1 MSNKTLP
8 HTTAVILLAVSNEY
22 RYGFDIMDQTGLPS
36 GTVYP
41 ALRRL
46 EEQDFVTSKWES
58 ETDAQREGRPA
69 RKYYEITDEG
79 SEALTEAV
87 KRYKHMERLM
97 PQPTKAKSRL
107 SPKRG
112 ES

>member
-1 MSNKTLP
+1 MKSRTSLP
-8 HTTAVILLAVSNEY
+8 HTTAVILLAVSNDY

-46 EEQDFVTSKWES
+46 EEQGLVKSKWE
-58 ETDAQREGRPA
+58 REQTAYSDGRPA
-69 RKYYEITDEG
+69 RKYYEMTKMG
-79 SEALTEAV
+79 REALAEAV

-97 PQPTKAKSRL
+97 PHSTKP
-107 SPKRG
+107 SPERG
-112 ES
+112 

>member
-1 MSNKTLP
+1 MKSRISLP
-8 HTTAVILLAVSNEY
+8 HTTAIILQAVFNNY

-46 EEQDFVTSKWES
+46 EEQGLVKSKWER
-58 ETDAQREGRPA
+58 EATAQRDGRPA
-69 RKYYEITDEG
+69 RKYYEVTKAG
-79 SEALTEAV
+79 KEALAEAI

-97 PQPTKAKSRL
+97 PQAVGDSDP
-107 SPKRG
+107 SPERG
-112 ES
+112 

>member
-1 MSNKTLP
+1 MKAKTLLP
-8 HTTAVILLAVSNEY
+8 HTTAVILQAVSNSY

-46 EEQDFVTSKWES
+46 EEQGLVKSKWE
-58 ETDAQREGRPA
+58 REATALRDGRPA
-69 RKYYEITDEG
+69 RKYYEVTKAG
-79 SEALTEAV
+79 REALAEAV

-97 PQPTKAKSRL
+97 PRAAKSDP
-107 SPKRG
+107 SPERG
-112 ES
+112 